1 MTATPI
7 KHDSNTDI
15 VRGQL
20 FLFLEGLPVAFSTS
34 ASLETTTE
42 EIDVSNKM
50 MGDWAGSL
58 PGKKSY
64 TITSESLLT
73 RLDGA
78 MSYDTLLAKQIAGE
92 TLSFGF
98 GETLTTEKTNTG
110 GKFTL
115 DTSRMNYKG
124 TVMITSLSL
133 KSDNGQIASCSA
145 SFKGIGALEPV
156 TGSGS
161 SPASE

>member
-20 FLFLEGLPVAFSTS
+20 FLFINDLPVAFATS
-34 ASLETTTE
+34 ASLEVTAE

-50 MGDWAGSL
+50 MGDWAAAL

-64 TITSESLLT
+64 TISSESLLT
-73 RLDGA
+73 RLEGA
-78 MSYDTLLAKQIAGE
+78 MSYDTLLEKLIAGE

-98 GETLTTEKTNTG
+98 GESLVTDKTNTG
-110 GKFTL
+110 GKFAL
-115 DTSRMNYKG
+115 DASKKNYKG

-133 KSDNGQIASCSA
+133 KSDNGQIASCSS

-156 TGSGS
+156 AANG
-161 SPASE
+161 PAPAGE